1 MLLLLRLFDY
11 MDTLMPIHFLWSEV
25 ERLMDIRGIAH
36 RDNLAELTGIHRTN
50 LHKISK
56 GIVKPSLPALGKLC
70 LALDCQPGDLLRFVK
85 DGDEALARTIAQG
98 MNDKKD

>member
-1 MLLLLRLFDY
+1 
-11 MDTLMPIHFLWSEV
+11 MPIHFLWSEV

-70 LALDCQPGDLLRFVK
+70 LALRCQPGDLLAFVP
-85 DGDEALARTIAQG
+85 DEDEALAWAIAQG
-98 MNDKKD
+98 MDDKED

>member
-1 MLLLLRLFDY
+1 
-11 MDTLMPIHFLWSEV
+11 MPIQFRWSEV

-36 RDNLAELTGIHRTN
+36 RDNLAEMTGIHRTN

-70 LALDCQPGDLLRFVK
+70 NALDCQPGDLLRFVK
-85 DGDEALARTIAQG
+85 DETDEE
-98 MNDKKD
+98 

>member
-1 MLLLLRLFDY
+1 
-11 MDTLMPIHFLWSEV
+11 MPIQFRWSEV

-36 RDNLAELTGIHRTN
+36 RDNLAEMTGIHRTN

-70 LALDCQPGDLLRFVK
+70 NALDCQPGDLLRFVK
-85 DGDEALARTIAQG
+85 DETDE
-98 MNDKKD
+98 

>member
-1 MLLLLRLFDY
+1 ME
-11 MDTLMPIHFLWSEV
+11 TLMPIQFRWSEV

-36 RDNLAELTGIHRTN
+36 RDNLAEMTGIHRTN

-70 LALDCQPGDLLRFVK
+70 NALDCQPGDLLRFVR
-85 DGDEALARTIAQG
+85 DETDAE
-98 MNDKKD
+98 

>member
-1 MLLLLRLFDY
+1 
-11 MDTLMPIHFLWSEV
+11 MPIQFRWSEV

-70 LALDCQPGDLLRFVK
+70 NALDCQPGDLLRFVK
-85 DGDEALARTIAQG
+85 DE
-98 MNDKKD
+98 NDN

>member
-1 MLLLLRLFDY
+1 
-11 MDTLMPIHFLWSEV
+11 MDTLMPIQFRWSEV

-36 RDNLAELTGIHRTN
+36 RDNLAEMTGIHRTN

-70 LALDCQPGDLLRFVK
+70 NALDCQPGDLLRFVR
-85 DGDEALARTIAQG
+85 DET
-98 MNDKKD
+98 DE

>member
-1 MLLLLRLFDY
+1 
-11 MDTLMPIHFLWSEV
+11 MPIHFLWSEG

-36 RDNLAELTGIHRTN
+36 RDKLAELTGIHRSN

-98 MNDKKD
+98 MDDKED

>member
-1 MLLLLRLFDY
+1 
-11 MDTLMPIHFLWSEV
+11 MPIHFLWSEV

-98 MNDKKD
+98 LDDKED